1 MKKFIKVFLSVLL
14 FTGFSNA
21 ILAENRDPEPKVGS
35 ICGRVID
42 NTKQALPGAC
52 VYIDGLQ
59 TGDVSDINGFYS
71 IKNLKPG
78 NYKVVVSYVGYDPY
92 TMELIVK
99 EGKATEHDIVLTEGV
114 ELQEV
119 VVVGAFSGQRKAINM
134 QKNNLGIT
142 NVVSADQVG
151 KFPDSNI
158 GDALKRING
167 INVQYD
173 MGEARFGQVR
183 GTSADLTSVTLNG
196 NRLPSAE
203 GDTRNVQL
211 DLIPADMVQTI
222 EVSKVVTSDMDG
234 DAIGGAI
241 NLVTKNTPYDR
252 VFNATVGTGCNAV
265 SDKMQL
271 NLGLTYGDRF
281 FNDKLGL
288 MMAASYQN
296 APGGADNT
304 EFEYDVD
311 DDGKVFLDKA
321 EVRQYYVTR
330 ERQSYSLATDYKFN
344 PNHKISFKG
353 IYNRRSDWENRYR
366 ITYKKL
372 NEDPS
377 KQSVVL
383 QTKGGSGDNKD
394 ARLELQ
400 QTMDFMLDGEHTF
413 GRLNMD
419 WAGSFSRATEDR
431 PNERYFG
438 VTMKGKKNE
447 DYFSDL
453 SFVGAGGRNPYPNKG
468 IGNVDDYKWSIDELT
483 NSDQQIKENEW
494 KFRLNFELPLTTG
507 SFGNTLRFGAKYTNK
522 TKERE
527 THCYDYA
534 DVYESEFEDGWIN
547 NMNGQIRDGFMPNG
561 NYPVNTPFIT
571 KEYLGSLKMNPNQ
584 DGAYELYEEASGNYK
599 AKEAITSAYVRYDQ
613 KLWNKLDLILGLR
626 MEHTSL
632 NYSGFNW
639 VVDDLEDEQGRLEA
653 TGDKRND
660 YINWLPSALLKYNVT
675 DDLKLRASFTKT
687 LSRPKYSALVPCIHY
702 NIAEEEASFGNAN
715 LKPTTSYNFDLGGE
729 YYFESVGLVSL
740 GLFYKNVHDVI
751 ADEKWKSTNDP
762 NIPSGLLNEDGDP
775 VKYEITK
782 PINAYDADLFG
793 VEVAYQR
800 DFGFITPALK
810 CLGFYGTYTYTH
822 STTKNHNFEHRTM
835 ENGEKIKMTGSPAH
849 TANASFY
856 YENKG
861 LNVRVSYNFASE
873 FVDEFGT
880 VAALDRYY
888 DKVNYLD
895 VNASY
900 TFGKR
905 CKTTIYAEAN
915 NLLNQPLRYYQ
926 GTKDRTMQLEYYGIR
941 ANLGVKFQF

>member
-1 MKKFIKVFLSVLL
+1 MKKFIHVFLSVLL
-14 FTGFSNA
+14 LTGFSNA
-21 ILAENRDPEPKVGS
+21 VLAENRDPEPKVGS
-35 ICGRVID
+35 IRGRVID
-42 NTKQALPGAC
+42 NTKQVLPGAY

-59 TGDVSDINGFYS
+59 TGDVSDVNGFYS
-71 IKNLKPG
+71 IRNLKPG
-78 NYKVVVSYVGYDPY
+78 NYKVVVSYVGYNPY
-92 TMELIVK
+92 IMELIVK
-99 EGKATEHDIVLTEGV
+99 EGKATEHDIELTEGV

-119 VVVGAFSGQRKAINM
+119 VVVGAFSGQRKAVNV

-183 GTSADLTSVTLNG
+183 GTSADLASVTVNG

-252 VFNATVGTGCNAV
+252 VLNATVGTGYNAV

-281 FNDKLGL
+281 FNGKLGL

-296 APGGADNT
+296 SPGGADNT

-311 DDGKVFLDKA
+311 DNGNVFLDKA
-321 EVRQYYVTR
+321 EIRQYYVTR

-372 NEDPS
+372 NETPS

-383 QTKGGSGDNKD
+383 QTKGGSGDNRD

-413 GRLNMD
+413 GKLNMD
-419 WAGSFSRATEDR
+419 WAGSYSRATEDR
-431 PNERYFG
+431 PDERYFG
-438 VTMKGKKNE
+438 VAMKGKKNE
-447 DYFSDL
+447 DYFKDL

-468 IGNVDDYKWSIDELT
+468 LGNVDNYDWSIDELT

-494 KFRLNFELPLTTG
+494 KFRVNFELPLATG
-507 SFGNTLRFGAKYTNK
+507 AFGSILKFGAKYANK
-522 TKERE
+522 NKERE
-527 THCYDYA
+527 THCYDYVE
-534 DVYESEFEDGWIN
+534 VYENESDNDWMN
-547 NMNGQIRDGFMPNG
+547 NVNGQIREGFMPDG
-561 NYPVNTPFIT
+561 NYPQNTSFVT
-571 KEYLGSLKMNPNQ
+571 KEYLSGLTMSPNQ
-584 DGAYELYEEASGNYK
+584 KGAYELYEEASGNYR

-613 KLWNKLDLILGLR
+613 KLWNKLDLVFGLR

-639 VVDDLEDEQGRLEA
+639 VVDNLEDEQGRLES
-653 TGDKRND
+653 TGDKKNS
-660 YINWLPSALLKYNVT
+660 YINWLPSVLLKYNAT

-762 NIPSGLLNEDGDP
+762 NIPNGLLNEDGEP

-800 DFGFITPALK
+800 DFGFISPTLK
-810 CLGFYGTYTYTH
+810 CFGFYGTYTYTY
-822 STTKNHNFEHRTM
+822 STTKNYHFGHRTL
-835 ENGEKIKMTGSPAH
+835 EDGEKIKMTGSPEH
-849 TANASFY
+849 TANASLYF
-856 YENKG
+856 ENKG
-861 LNVRVSYNFASE
+861 LNIRLSYNFASE

-895 VNASY
+895 LNASY

-905 CKTTIYAEAN
+905 CKTTIYADAN

-926 GTKDRTMQLEYYGIR
+926 GSKDRTMQLEYYGIR